1 MELCPDWRAILSI
14 YSYASYPFSLQGF
27 QSLSR
32 PNEIIAFASF
42 AFGRIGVPFFLFMI
56 GFLMLDQCNWERHH
70 LEYERRLISLSG
82 SLIPILVRHARVLIK
97 QLGAKV
103 LFKRGNDSLKAVAQI
118 VVGDDIYNAR
128 VVTPDQIEIIGLP
141 FCES

>member
-1 MELCPDWRAILSI
+1 MVRSPRVLV
-14 YSYASYPFSLQGF
+14 FSCTRL
-27 QSLSR
+27 
-32 PNEIIAFASF
+32 
-42 AFGRIGVPFFLFMI
+42 
-56 GFLMLDQCNWERHH
+56 CNWERHH

-103 LFKRGNDSLKAVAQI
+103 LFKRRNDSLKAVAQI